1 MRKRFEQQLTIGMV
15 GISEV
20 KFNPKDRHQL
30 HRCLKGLQYIFTNEQ
45 VSSELFSILEKK
57 ILSDKKAT
65 GRPGMS
71 LWEILV
77 LGCIRMNL
85 NIDYDFLLDQANNHR
100 QVRGILGVSS
110 SDFTVGKQYQLQTV
124 IDNVSL
130 LDDQT
135 LDQIN
140 KVVVQAG
147 HGLVK
152 KNWLLNRRQN

>member
-1 MRKRFEQQLTIGMV
+1 MRKRFEQQLTIGMLA
-15 GISEV
+15 INEV
-20 KFNPKDRHQL
+20 EFKSKDRHQL
-30 HRCLKGLQYIFTNEQ
+30 HRCLKGLQYIFTNEEI
-45 VSSELFSILEKK
+45 SSEVFSILEKK
-57 ILSDKKAT
+57 ILAGKKAT

-100 QVRGILGVSS
+100 QIRSILGVART
-110 SDFTVGKQYQLQTV
+110 DWQEGKQYHLQTV
-124 IDNVSL
+124 IDNVGL
-130 LDDQT
+130 LDEQT

-147 HGLVK
+147 HGVVK
-152 KNWLLNRRQN
+152 KNWLWSRSLN